1 VGIKGKLERASD
13 ELEGDR
19 NTDQGDNSGTDSDEK
34 DLEQEV
40 QKLKESL
47 TDLRERVK
55 EIEDRN
61 LMAELEEL
69 SMKEQVEEVQEIIDI
84 MDSED
89 LEQRLKILE
98 RIQDE
103 YKSGKVHEKLEYLY
117 SEVKDLKENSVE
129 TDNAKLDSLEDRVK
143 SIENKV
149 EGLSQV
155 NTQAPESGIE
165 DDESVLQEVVR
176 ESEDLRLRRNSDGE
190 MVVEAI

>member
-1 VGIKGKLERASD
+1 MGIKGKLERASD

-19 NTDQGDNSGTDSDEK
+19 NTDQGDNSGTDSREK

-47 TDLRERVK
+47 TDLRERIK

-69 SMKEQVEEVQEIIDI
+69 SMREQVEEVQEIIDI

-149 EGLSQV
+149 EGLSQAD
-155 NTQAPESGIE
+155 TQAPESGIE